1 VLALQLARPY
11 GWRAKIG
18 LITPSSNNV
27 NEPEFWRLAPEGVSI
42 HTSRVLLQGEMDEAS
57 YHRMAAELGRAAREL
72 ATAEVDIV
80 AYGCTAGSVILPM
93 SELMQAMSDQTGT
106 PALVTAGTVVSAL
119 KALGAR
125 RVAMGTPY
133 LDFVNRRE
141 VAFLAEHG
149 IEVVRYLGL
158 ELGNTQQERRCIGH
172 VSPQAVYRMALEI
185 DSPEADA
192 IFISC
197 ANLASLD
204 VIEAIEAAVGKPV
217 VTSNTACFWACLRT
231 IGVRLPIP
239 GYGRL
244 LAEFTDP
251 LAEPGRP

>member
-1 VLALQLARPY
+1 MLALQLARPY

-18 LITPSSNNV
+18 LITPSSNNI
-27 NEPEFWRLAPEGVSI
+27 NEPEFYRLAPEGVTI

-57 YHRMAAELGRAAREL
+57 YHRMAADLGRAAREL

-80 AYGCTAGSVILPM
+80 AYGCTAGSVIVPIP
-93 SELMQAMSDQTGT
+93 ELVRTLSDQTGT
-106 PALVTAGTVVSAL
+106 PALVTAGAVVAAL
-119 KALGAR
+119 RALGVE

-141 VAFLAEHG
+141 VEFLAEHG
-149 IEVVRYLGL
+149 FEVTRYLGL

-172 VSPQAVYRMALEI
+172 VSPEAVYRLAVEI
-185 DSPEADA
+185 DSPQAQA

-197 ANLASLD
+197 ANLATLD
-204 VIEAIEAAVGKPV
+204 VIEAIEAALGKPV

-231 IGVRLPIP
+231 LGVNTPIA
-239 GYGRL
+239 GHGRL
-244 LAEFTDP
+244 LREFTDP
-251 LAEPGRP
+251 LRAEGAS